1 MKKVLVI
8 LVMMCVA
15 VAVQGQTKV
24 GHINSSELIDM
35 LPEADSIQLKLNK
48 EQEMWQRLLADKE
61 NDYNVKYAALMQI
74 IDKPEVSDSEK
85 EIKGK
90 EVETIQKQYQELKKR
105 ENDALQ
111 TMQQELLTPL
121 LDKVKQT
128 ISEVAKANGYAYVM
142 DTTEGSGIIYSD
154 TSYDLMPLVKAKL
167 GVK

>member
-90 EVETIQKQYQELKKR
+90 EVENIQKQYQELQKR
-105 ENDALQ
+105 ANEGLQ
-111 TMQQELLTPL
+111 TKQQELLTPL
-121 LDKVKQT
+121 LDKVKKT

>member
-8 LVMMCVA
+8 LVMMCAA
-15 VAVQGQTKV
+15 VAVQAQTKV

-35 LPEADSIQLKLNK
+35 LPEADSIQKQLEK
-48 EQEMWQRLLADKE
+48 EQQMWQRLLSDKE
-61 NDYNVKYAALMQI
+61 NEYNVKYTAFMKI
-74 IDKPEVSDSEK
+74 VDNPEVSDSEK

-90 EVETIQKQYQELKKR
+90 EVETIQLQYQDLQKRANEGLQLK
-105 ENDALQ
+105 
-111 TMQQELLTPL
+111 QQELLTPL
-121 LDKVKQT
+121 LDRVKKT